1 VSAAALSR
9 IGLTRGQSDSTLLGL
24 TLQQNRKL
32 GRGDQAASLG
42 HSTDSSDAREH
53 VRASNGS
60 INRALVECVVFHLP
74 LSLEMIATSRI
85 NANPNRIIPPPKFK
99 CECHM

>member
-24 TLQQNRKL
+24 ALQQSRKL
-32 GRGDQAASLG
+32 GGGDQAASLG

-53 VRASNGS
+53 VRASDGA
-60 INRALVECVVFHLP
+60 INRALVECVVFHFEP
-74 LSLEMIATSRI
+74 SRETIATTRI
-85 NANPNRIIPPPKFK
+85 NANTSSRMPPPKFK
-99 CECHM
+99 